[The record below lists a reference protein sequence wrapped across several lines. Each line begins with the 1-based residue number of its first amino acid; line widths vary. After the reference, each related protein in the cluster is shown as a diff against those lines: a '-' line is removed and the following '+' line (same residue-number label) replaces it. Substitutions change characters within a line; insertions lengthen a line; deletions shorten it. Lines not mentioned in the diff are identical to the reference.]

1 MGIIIMD
8 SLYIGL
14 DPDTGEL
21 VETNAEGYTEG
32 MDTVVISQGRKLS
45 WAEQACK
52 TLDIEP

>member
-1 MGIIIMD
+1 MD
-8 SLYIGL
+8 SLYIGFDL
-14 DPDTGEL
+14 DTGEL